1 MILAGQAAAFWFVFG
16 HAIRFKLIYLD
27 WTCLE
32 CILAQRTWIFE
43 LDDLIILE
51 KFNMGY
57 VDLCSDHD
65 LDVIFRI

>member
-1 MILAGQAAAFWFVFG
+1 MILADQSAAFRLVFG

-32 CILAQRTWIFE
+32 CILAQRAWSFE
-43 LDDLIILE
+43 LDGLIVLE

-57 VDLCSDHD
+57 VGLCSDHD
-65 LDVIFRI
+65 LDIIF